1 MTTEENIRSLCRR
14 LTDAP
19 ENSKELRD
27 VVDKLRATVKARA
40 ARERERLAVI
50 EMLPYSEDAYSRSE
64 SLHG

>member
-19 ENSKELRD
+19 ENSKEFRD
-27 VVDKLRATVKARA
+27 VVDKLRANVKARA
-40 ARERERLAVI
+40 ARERERLAAVQG
-50 EMLPYSEDAYSRSE
+50 MLPYSQDASPE